1 MAWSGGAGMASSHQS
16 LVGRSLWDVRL
27 GKYNPLSRILYFD
40 DFDEGMNGWCELVGN
55 HTGDLDQIRP
65 IAKDFRPPQLSSCTF
80 FDIGT
85 HGSVDGTYSLK
96 LATRPQRNH
105 LAIAI
110 KRMTY
115 AARGLVQFETYVTFK
130 SELIPL
136 GERALQSEDG
146 PRWDGNVAP
155 SARHF
160 GEFTFSNDI
169 CVGETGPRC
178 HGVVR
183 YRNADPAGNLVQKW
197 VYPTSVEPTTKM
209 DRLGLVASD
218 TRPDFFAV
226 SPADW
231 REIPGGRQPLCFNET
246 ASKVNW
252 HYVRWLFDLESLRTL
267 EFQCNDLCMD
277 MRDVAVPTHDE
288 EYRGIPNLLNLY
300 VAVRTH
306 VNVRNFLYLDSALV
320 SVDW

>member
-1 MAWSGGAGMASSHQS
+1 M
-16 LVGRSLWDVRL
+16 RL
-27 GKYNPLSRILYFD
+27 SKYNPLSRVLYFD

-96 LATRPQRNH
+96 LATRPVPNH
-105 LAIAI
+105 TAVAI

-115 AARGLVQFETYVTFK
+115 AARGRVQFEAYLSFK
-130 SELIPL
+130 AESAGGPSE
-136 GERALQSEDG
+136 G
-146 PRWDGNVAP
+146 WDGNAAP
-155 SARHF
+155 SERHF

-169 CVGETGPRC
+169 CVGESGPRW
-178 HGVVR
+178 HSVIR
-183 YRNADPAGNLVQKW
+183 YRNADLNGNLVQRW
-197 VYPTSVEPTTKM
+197 VRPTTLEPTTKM
-209 DRLGLVASD
+209 DLSGLV
-218 TRPDFFAV
+218 TPHPRQDFFSRRPEDWAAV
-226 SPADW
+226 
-231 REIPGGRQPLCFNET
+231 RNGRQPLCFNET

-252 HYVRWLFDLESLRTL
+252 HYVRWLFDTESLRSL
-267 EFQCNDLCMD
+267 EFQCNDRVMNLSD
-277 MRDVAVPTHDE
+277 TPSLIHSE
-288 EYRGIPNLLNLY
+288 EYHGIANLLNVY

-306 VNVRNFLYLDSALV
+306 VNVRNFLYLDSALL

>member
-1 MAWSGGAGMASSHQS
+1 MASTPRSTA
-16 LVGRSLWDVRL
+16 GRSARDVRL
-27 GKYNPLSRILYFD
+27 DKYNPLPRVLYFD

-55 HTGDLDQIRP
+55 HTGNLDQIRP

-105 LAIAI
+105 LAVAI

-130 SELIPL
+130 SELPS
-136 GERALQSEDG
+136 GGGAG
-146 PRWDGNVAP
+146 PDWSGGSGWDGNMAP
-155 SARHF
+155 SERDF
-160 GEFTFSNDI
+160 GEFTLSNDI

-183 YRNADPAGNLVQKW
+183 YRNTDSEGNLVQSW
-197 VYPTSVEPTTKM
+197 MCPTSVEPTTKM
-209 DRLGLVASD
+209 DRRGLVATD
-218 TRPDFFAV
+218 PRQDFF
-226 SPADW
+226 SLRPEDW

-277 MRDVAVPTHDE
+277 LRDVEVPIYE
-288 EYRGIPNLLNLY
+288 QEYRGIPNLLNLY

>member
-1 MAWSGGAGMASSHQS
+1 MAWSGGAGMASNPHSRNGPS
-16 LVGRSLWDVRL
+16 SWDVRL
-27 GKYNPLSRILYFD
+27 SKYNPLPRILCFD

-96 LATRPQRNH
+96 LATRPRPNH

-115 AARGLVQFETYVTFK
+115 AARGLVQFETYATFK
-130 SELIPL
+130 SELIPEGAPAPAW
-136 GERALQSEDG
+136 GETG
-146 PRWDGNVAP
+146 RWDGNAAP
-155 SARHF
+155 SERHF

-183 YRNADPAGNLVQKW
+183 YCNADPDGNLVQKW
-197 VYPTSVEPTTKM
+197 MYPTTAEPTTKM
-209 DRLGLVASD
+209 ERQGLVAND
-218 TRPDFFAV
+218 PRQDFFAV
-226 SPADW
+226 SPKDW

-252 HYVRWLFDLESLRTL
+252 HYVRWLFDLQSLRTL

-277 MRDVAVPTHDE
+277 LRDVAVPMHNE

-306 VNVRNFLYLDSALV
+306 VSVRNFLYLDSALV

>member
-1 MAWSGGAGMASSHQS
+1 MD
-16 LVGRSLWDVRL
+16 RRFPWDVRL
-27 GKYNPLSRILYFD
+27 SKYSPLPRILYFD

-96 LATRPQRNH
+96 LATRPQPNH

-130 SELIPL
+130 SELIPQ
-136 GERALQSEDG
+136 GEPASD
-146 PRWDGNVAP
+146 WDGNVAP
-155 SARHF
+155 SERHF

-178 HGVVR
+178 HAVVR
-183 YRNADPAGNLVQKW
+183 YRNADPQGNLVQKW
-197 VYPTSVEPTTKM
+197 MYPTTVEPTTKM
-209 DRLGLVASD
+209 DRLGLVAD
-218 TRPDFFAV
+218 HLRQDFFAV
-226 SPADW
+226 SPEDW

-267 EFQCNDLCMD
+267 EFQCNDLCLD
-277 MRDVAVPTHDE
+277 MRDVAVPIHDE

-306 VNVRNFLYLDSALV
+306 MNVRNFLYLDSALV